1 MATPG
6 ANLRLLNRSALPSG
20 PDFFSGG
27 LPEELDDDEHDGA
40 LRAAASL
47 FAVESDRLI
56 RSRKYPHLAVQG
68 LLTSVRLLELLDH
81 RKTVRS
87 EAAPARGKARR

>member
-1 MATPG
+1 MASRQG
-6 ANLRLLNRSALPSG
+6 EGNRSTDSG
-20 PDFFSGG
+20 PDFFSGAG
-27 LPEELDDDEHDGA
+27 ELEQLDDDEHDGA
-40 LRAAASL
+40 LRAAAGL
-47 FAVESDRLI
+47 FAGESERLI